1 LNLGFQGVLSTF
13 PQTPDGA
20 KRLCAD
26 AAMAP
31 NEASAHI
38 SRSRRLARDCERLPE
53 TLAGP
58 HLMVFATLMLMND
71 REILA

>member
-1 LNLGFQGVLSTF
+1 VLSTF

-20 KRLCAD
+20 KRLYAD

-31 NEASAHI
+31 NEASAPT
-38 SRSRRLARDCERLPE
+38 SRPRRLTRDGERLPE
-53 TLAGP
+53 MLAGP
-58 HLMVFATLMLMND
+58 HRMVFATLMLMLMND